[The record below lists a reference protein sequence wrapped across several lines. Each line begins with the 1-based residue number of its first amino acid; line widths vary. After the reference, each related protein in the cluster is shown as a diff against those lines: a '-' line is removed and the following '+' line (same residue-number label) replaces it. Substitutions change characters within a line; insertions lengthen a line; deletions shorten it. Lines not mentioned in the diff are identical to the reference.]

1 MIGGIVDTSSN
12 TLNMHLLNYGNSDV
26 KIHKYTNLGFC
37 ESYYENYCPVERIA
51 SVQKTSDIVSLP
63 EHLTDLYERSSTHL
77 SDCEKQSLY
86 ELLCKYHTTFSKD
99 SADIGHT
106 NLVQHSINTQDA
118 APIRQ
123 PPRRLPLGKRKIE
136 KEEISNMLE
145 RGIIEPSSSAWASPV
160 VLITKK
166 DGTPRFCIDYRR
178 LNDVTVKD
186 AYPLPRVDDCIDALS
201 GSKYFSSLDLNS
213 GYWQVAMKP
222 EDKDKTAF
230 ATTMGLYQFTVLSFG
245 LANAPSTF
253 ERLMENVLRG
263 LQWVECLLYMD
274 DIIVPSKTVSEG
286 LSRLEHIL
294 QRLQQA
300 NLKLKPSKCVLFQK
314 QVNSLVILSLRMV

>member
-1 MIGGIVDTSSN
+1 MNAVPHTCL
-12 TLNMHLLNYGNSDV
+12 TL
-26 KIHKYTNLGFC
+26 
-37 ESYYENYCPVERIA
+37 
-51 SVQKTSDIVSLP
+51 
-63 EHLTDLYERSSTHL
+63 
-77 SDCEKQSLY
+77 EKQSLY

-106 NLVQHSINTQDA
+106 NLVQHSINTRDA

-123 PPRRLPLGKRKIE
+123 PPRRLPLGKREIE
-136 KEEISNMLE
+136 EEEISNMLE

-294 QRLQQA
+294 QRA
-300 NLKLKPSKCVLFQK
+300 TTSK
-314 QVNSLVILSLRMV
+314 S